1 MCSSRFS
8 RREYIKVASDPI
20 ARYYDASNNPDG
32 AALPG
37 VPLRDMTEDE
47 WAALPTW
54 LQESA
59 DASTLYRK
67 SKPRQAA
74 RADEPTKEG

>member
-1 MCSSRFS
+1 MCSSQSS
-8 RREYIKVASDPI
+8 RREYIKVASEI
-20 ARYYDASNNPDG
+20 ARYYDAGNNPDG

-47 WAALPTW
+47 WTALKPW
-54 LQESA
+54 QQESA

-74 RADEPTKEG
+74 RADEPTKES

>member
-1 MCSSRFS
+1 MCLSQFL
-8 RREYIKVASDPI
+8 RRERIKVASDPI
-20 ARYYDASNNPDG
+20 ARYYDAGNNPDG

-67 SKPRQAA
+67 TKPRQAI
-74 RADEPTKEG
+74 RADEPTKES